1 MPQIEKEID
10 RYLRACQFE
19 KQLSE
24 DTLKA
29 YRIDLG
35 QFAAFVGEGS
45 VDKLLLG
52 KFVAR
57 LNVSFAP
64 RSVKRKLAS
73 VRAFY
78 QYLEENEAI
87 PESPFRRLHLH
98 IQSPKRLPRIIPE
111 ETVKVLLET
120 AYQRYEMTRDRW
132 VLRDIFVLELLFST
146 GVRVSELCR
155 LTLETFHM
163 EPEGLQLMIF
173 GKGRKERALQVTTPE
188 LVTLARRYFEAFSA
202 DIAEQD
208 SILLNRRRRPLQP
221 QSVRR
226 IINDYVGQLPASCH
240 VTPHMFR
247 HTFATSLLENGV
259 DIRYIQS
266 LLGHSSISTTEIY
279 THVATKQQALLL
291 AERHPR
297 NRMSFTL

>member
-1 MPQIEKEID
+1 MSNIEREVK
-10 RYLRACQFE
+10 RYLQVCQFE
-19 KQLSE
+19 KQLSV

-29 YRIDLG
+29 YRIDLR
-35 QFAAFVGEGS
+35 QFAAFAADDV
-45 VDKLLLG
+45 VDKMLMG
-52 KFVAR
+52 KFVAH
-57 LNVSFAP
+57 LNAKFAP

-78 QYLEENEAI
+78 QYLEENEMI

-98 IQSPKRLPRIIPE
+98 IQPPRQLPRIIPE
-111 ETVKVLLET
+111 ETVRALLET
-120 AYQRYEMTRDRW
+120 AYQRYESVHDRW
-132 VLRDIFVLELLFST
+132 VLRDILVLELLFST
-146 GVRVSELCR
+146 GVRVSELCH
-155 LTLETFHM
+155 LTWETFRLETN
-163 EPEGLQLMIF
+163 GLQLLIF

-188 LVTLARRYFEAFSA
+188 LVTLVQRYLEAFGD
-202 DIAEQD
+202 DIAGQNA
-208 SILLNRRRRPLQP
+208 ILLNRRRRPLQP
-221 QSVRR
+221 QSVRG
-226 IINDYVGQLPASCH
+226 IINHYMGQVPAAGH

-297 NRMSFTL
+297 NRMNFTL

>member
-1 MPQIEKEID
+1 MFQIEEEVE
-10 RYLRACQFE
+10 RYLQACQFE
-19 KQLSE
+19 KQLAA

-29 YRIDLG
+29 YRIDLR
-35 QFAAFVGEGS
+35 QFMEFVGDGI
-45 VDKLLLG
+45 VDKMLLG
-52 KFVAR
+52 KFAAH
-57 LNVSFAP
+57 LNAKFAP

-78 QYLEENEAI
+78 QYLEANELI
-87 PESPFRRLHLH
+87 SESPFHRLHLH
-98 IQSPKRLPRIIPE
+98 IQSPKQLPRIIPE
-111 ETVKVLLET
+111 ETVRVLLET
-120 AYQRYEMTRDRW
+120 AYQHYELAHDRW
-132 VLRDIFVLELLFST
+132 ALRDILVLELLFST
-146 GVRVSELCR
+146 GVRVSELCH
-155 LTLETFHM
+155 LTLETFRL
-163 EPEGLQLMIF
+163 EPDGLQLLIF

-188 LVTLARRYFEAFSA
+188 LVTLAQQYFKAFG
-202 DIAEQD
+202 DDMAEQNA
-208 SILLNRRRRPLQP
+208 ILLNRRYRPLQP

-226 IINDYVGQLPASCH
+226 IINDYMGKASVAGH

-279 THVATKQQALLL
+279 TYVATKQQALLL

-297 NRMSFTL
+297 SRMNFTL